1 MSTEPSDQ
9 HANAKDPAWYARAAA
24 QPEPEHRPAVFQR
37 PLLAEVFAHAR
48 ECYPEECC
56 GLMLGPPGAEPRQVV
71 RCTNVQ
77 NVRLAKGESKLN
89 ASQGFWIDEQELE
102 RALRSAEA
110 RGEELRVVYH
120 SHVDTGAYLSHTDL
134 EAALGP
140 QGTPLWSGVGQL
152 VVSVS
157 ENGVREA
164 ALFEWDEEREAY
176 VGRLAREVE

>member
-1 MSTEPSDQ
+1 MSSETSNPRAMS
-9 HANAKDPAWYARAAA
+9 ADPAWSVRAAA
-24 QPEPEHRPAVFQR
+24 QPEPEHSPAVFQR
-37 PLLAEVFAHAR
+37 SLLAEVFAHAR

-56 GLMLGPPGAEPRQVV
+56 GLMLGLPGAEPRQVL

-77 NVRLAKGESKLN
+77 NVRLAKGESKLD

-102 RALRSAEA
+102 QALRAAEE

-140 QGTPLWSGVGQL
+140 EGTPLWSGVGQL
-152 VVSVS
+152 VVSVA
-157 ENGVREA
+157 ETGVWEA
-164 ALFEWDEEREAY
+164 ALFEWDEERGAY
-176 VGRLAREVE
+176 LGRFAREAE

>member
-1 MSTEPSDQ
+1 MSTEPSNQ
-9 HANAKDPAWYARAAA
+9 RATTRDPAWSLRAVA
-24 QPEPEHRPAVFQR
+24 QPESERSPAVFHR

-77 NVRLAKGESKLN
+77 NVRLAKGESKLA

-102 RALRSAEA
+102 RALRAAEA

-140 QGTPLWSGVGQL
+140 EGTPLWSGVGQL
-152 VVSVS
+152 VVSVAES
-157 ENGVREA
+157 GVREA
-164 ALFEWDEEREAY
+164 ALFEWDEERQAY
-176 VGRLAREVE
+176 VGRLVRETG

>member
-1 MSTEPSDQ
+1 MERTAPRRIEV
-9 HANAKDPAWYARAAA
+9 DPTL
-24 QPEPEHRPAVFQR
+24 PAVAIPGSVLHELYR
-37 PLLAEVFAHAR
+37 HAR
-48 ECYPEECC
+48 ETFPEECC
-56 GLMLGPPGAEPRQVV
+56 GLMLGPPGVEPRQVV

-164 ALFEWDEEREAY
+164 ALFEWDAEREAY

>member
-1 MSTEPSDQ
+1 MSTETSNPR
-9 HANAKDPAWYARAAA
+9 ALPADPAWSVRAAA
-24 QPEPEHRPAVFQR
+24 KPEQGAAVFR
-37 PLLAEVFAHAR
+37 RSLLAEVFAHAR

-77 NVRLAKGESKLN
+77 NVRLAKGESELD

-102 RALRSAEA
+102 RALRAAEE

-140 QGTPLWSGVGQL
+140 EGTPLWAGVGQL
-152 VVSVS
+152 VVSVAES
-157 ENGVREA
+157 GVREA
-164 ALFEWDEEREAY
+164 ALFEWDEARGAY
-176 VGRLAREVE
+176 VGRLAREVR